1 MAKKYNEYKQLN
13 LSQVGK
19 DVLQLWSENKT
30 FEKSVTEREGA
41 APFVFYEGPPSANG
55 LPGIHHVMARSIK
68 DIFCRYK
75 TMQGF
80 QVKRKAGWDTHGLP
94 IELGVE
100 KALGITKEDIGNKN
114 SKKYISVEDYN
125 KACRKEVMKYT
136 DKWEDLTAKMGY
148 WVDMKD
154 PYITY
159 DNKYIESVWWLL
171 NNLHEKNLLYKG
183 FTIQPYSPAAGTGL
197 SSHELNQPGCY
208 KDVKDRTA
216 TVMFKTKIDETS
228 NKFFNKIGVEKKW
241 FNQDVNILAW
251 TTTPWTLPS
260 NTALA
265 VGKDI
270 DYVLIE
276 TQLSYDSANKT
287 SSLKDVFVIV
297 AYDLFSK
304 YFQTLE
310 KKEDLFFDDYD
321 LGSAN
326 IPTHIL
332 SHNSEKTVYTTKG
345 IPYRLI
351 KKFKGSDLEGI
362 NYNQLLPFVQP
373 TDGDAFRV
381 IIDKEGKGFVTTT
394 DGTGIVHIAPSFG
407 ADDFRVAKQNGIGS
421 LTLVDKRGKFLP
433 EIKDDVFLYGE
444 EYVKE
449 AYLTDEEKKAEFEH
463 QKKILE
469 STGKIKELKN
479 YISVDERIVLKLQE
493 EGKLFKK
500 ETYEHSYPHCWR
512 TDKPVLYY
520 PLDSWFI
527 KTTALK
533 DRMIELNK
541 TINWKPESTGTGRFG
556 NWLENLND
564 WNLSRS
570 RFWGIPIPI
579 WTSED
584 KTEQV
589 IVSSAGHLQKEID
602 NAVAKGMMDANPLK
616 DFKAGDNSSENYA
629 SFDLHKPY
637 ADSIYLE
644 KNGKKLFR
652 EPDLIDV
659 WFDSGAMP
667 YAQLH
672 YPFEN
677 KDLIDN
683 KKQYPADFIAEGVD
697 QTRGWFF
704 TLHAIATMCFDSVAY
719 KNVVSNGLVLDKN
732 GNKMSKRLGNAT
744 DPFETLEKYG
754 ADATRWYMITNAA
767 PWDNLK
773 FDVEGIGEVQRK
785 FFGTLYNTYSFFTLY
800 ANVDGFTYSEA
811 EIPVAERP
819 EIDGWILSELNSLIK
834 NVDEAY
840 TNYEPHRAGRFI
852 ETFVDEHLSNWY
864 VRLCRRRF
872 WKGDYSTDKIAA
884 YQTLYRC
891 MEVIAQLAAPIAPF
905 FTDRLFNDLN
915 SVTNRHKVS
924 SIHLSDFPKADEK
937 LIDKSLEERMEL
949 AQKISSMILSIRK
962 KENLKVRQPLN
973 KIQIPV
979 LDEHTRKQIDAVKDL
994 ILAEVNVKEIEFVDE
1009 SKTQITKNLKLN
1021 FKTLGKKCGK
1031 HMKAV
1036 QAFANEHQT
1045 EIISHIEKTNR
1056 FAVNIDGEEI
1066 VLETEDVE
1074 IIPVDIP
1081 GWKVANSGAITVAL
1095 DITLTEPLKQEGVA
1109 RELVNRIQ
1117 NIRKDRGFELTDKIY
1132 VKIMRNNGIDE
1143 AIKNNLTYICS
1154 ETLTGNLQ
1162 MVDVLD
1168 AQTGLL
1174 VEVDESVSTYVSV
1187 EKLN

>member
-1 MAKKYNEYKQLN
+1 MKKYPTYNQLN
-13 LSQVGK
+13 LSQISKDILDYWKEKDTFGK
-19 DVLQLWSENKT
+19 SIST
-30 FEKSVTEREGA
+30 REGKT
-41 APFVFYEGPPSANG
+41 PWVFYEGPPSANG
-55 LPGIHHVMARSIK
+55 MPGIHHVMARTIK

-75 TMQGF
+75 TLQGF

-100 KALGITKEDIGNKN
+100 KSLGITKEDIGNPN
-114 SKKYISVEDYN
+114 SKKFISVEDYN

-136 DKWEDLTAKMGY
+136 DKWEDVTAKMGY

-171 NNLHEKNLLYKG
+171 QNLNNKNLLYKG

-208 KDVKDRTA
+208 RDVKDRTA
-216 TVMFKTKIDETS
+216 TVQFRLTS
-228 NKFFNKIGVEKKW
+228 NEFRIPNSEIVIRNSTFF
-241 FNQDVNILAW
+241 LAW

-270 DYVLIE
+270 DYVFVESFNPFSGAPQTVVL
-276 TQLSYDSANKT
+276 A
-287 SSLKDVFVIV
+287 KDLVN
-297 AYDLFSK
+297 K
-304 YFQTLE
+304 YFSE
-310 KKEDLFFDDYD
+310 KHTDLKFEDYKVGDK
-321 LGSAN
+321 N
-326 IPTHIL
+326 IPFKIVNHC
-332 SHNSEKTVYTTKG
+332 
-345 IPYRLI
+345 
-351 KKFKGSDLEGI
+351 KGSDLEGI
-362 NYNQLLPFVQP
+362 SYEQLLPFTQP
-373 TDGDAFRV
+373 TDGDAFKV
-381 IIDKEGKGFVTTT
+381 IVGDFVTTT

-421 LTLVDKRGKFLP
+421 LTLVDKRGRFLP
-433 EIKDDVFLYGE
+433 EIKDDTFLYGE

-449 AYLTDEEKKAEFEH
+449 AYHTDAEKLVEFEK
-463 QKKILE
+463 QKQILE
-469 STGKIKELKN
+469 ATGKIKELKA
-479 YISVDERIVLKLQE
+479 YLSVDERIVLKLQE

-527 KTTALK
+527 KSTAAK

-541 TINWKPESTGTGRFG
+541 TINWKPEATGTGRFG

-584 KTEQV
+584 SSEQIV
-589 IVSSAGHLQKEID
+589 IGSAEELKNQID
-602 NAVAKGMMDANPLK
+602 NSIAKGFMTENPLGK
-616 DFKAGDNSSENYA
+616 FVPGNFTAENYDT
-629 SFDLHKPY
+629 FDLHKPY
-637 ADSIYLE
+637 ADNIVLE

-667 YAQLH
+667 YAQVH

-677 KDLIDN
+677 KELIDD
-683 KKQYPADFIAEGVD
+683 KKYYPADFIAEGVD

-704 TLHAIATMCFDSVAY
+704 TLHAIATMNFDSVAY

-732 GNKMSKRLGNAT
+732 GNKMSKRLGNAV
-744 DPFETLEKYG
+744 DPFETIEKYG
-754 ADATRWYMITNAA
+754 ADATRWYMIANAA

-785 FFGTLYNTYSFFTLY
+785 LFGTLYNTYGFFALY
-800 ANVDGFTYSEA
+800 ANVDNFVVDLNNTVNVSNRSELD
-811 EIPVAERP
+811 R
-819 EIDGWILSELNSLIK
+819 WILSKLNSLVK
-834 NVDEAY
+834 DVTEQY
-840 TNYEPHRAGRFI
+840 ETFEPHKAARYI
-852 ETFVDEHLSNWY
+852 EEFVDEHLSNWY
-864 VRLCRRRF
+864 IRLSRRRF
-872 WKGDYSTDKIAA
+872 WKGDMSDDKKAA
-884 YQTLYRC
+884 YETLFEC
-891 MEVIAQLAAPIAPF
+891 LNTLSQLMSPIAPF
-905 FTDRLFNDLN
+905 FADWLYQNLNDVSGDVN
-915 SVTNRHKVS
+915 SVHLTNYPKVNL
-924 SIHLSDFPKADEK
+924 SI
-937 LIDKSLEERMEL
+937 IDISLEKRMEM

-962 KENLKVRQPLN
+962 KENLRVRQPLQ
-973 KIQIPV
+973 KIRIPI
-979 LDEHTRKQIDAVKDL
+979 LDNEFRTHVEAVKDI
-994 ILAEVNVKEIEFVDE
+994 ILAEVNVKELEFVTE
-1009 SKTQITKNLKLN
+1009 EEAHIVKNLKLN

-1031 HMKAV
+1031 HMKTV
-1036 QAFANEHQT
+1036 QAYANDHGDV
-1045 EIISHIEKTNR
+1045 IIAGIEKTGQFKMN
-1056 FAVNIDGEEI
+1056 VEGEEI
-1066 VLETEDVE
+1066 LLELEDVE

-1081 GWKVANSGAITVAL
+1081 GWKVANSGQITVAL
-1095 DITLTEPLKQEGVA
+1095 DVTLSDSLKEEGLA

-1117 NIRKDRGFELTDKIY
+1117 NLRKDSGLDLTDKIL
-1132 VKIMRNNGIDE
+1132 VKIQQNDALDT
-1143 AIKNNLTYICS
+1143 AIQNNLNYICA
-1154 ETLTGNLQ
+1154 ETLTGDLQVVKNLS
-1162 MVDVLD
+1162 
-1168 AQTGLL
+1168 AATANS
-1174 VEVDESVSTYVSV
+1174 VEVDELVSTLISI